1 MCTATIVVSL
11 PALKALI
18 VSATPT
24 NTSKR
29 STSGYINAGSG
40 KLVSNHGTL
49 KSPVQGGKISDD
61 ELELVLQV
69 SRRPSPSFSRTT
81 SATATQNP

>member
-18 VSATPT
+18 VSATPI
-24 NTSKR
+24 NTTKR

-40 KLVSNHGTL
+40 KLASNYGT
-49 KSPVQGGKISDD
+49 PMPHVQGGKIRDD
-61 ELELVLQV
+61 EVELVLQV
-69 SRRPSPSFSRTT
+69 SRQPSPSLS
-81 SATATQNP
+81 